1 MEYKLKVMV
10 ASLGQYVQSKFPPI
24 ITQAPLGT

>member
-24 ITQAPLGT
+24 IIQAPLGT